1 MLYLVDPSQVE
12 IDKQKGSRFI
22 AFAVPLQEQA
32 HVLTHIE
39 QIKMN
44 HPKAQHFCYA
54 WRLLD
59 GSEGFS
65 DDGEPHGSAGMP
77 ILKPLAGRHVINIL
91 VVVVRYF
98 GGVKLGVGGL
108 VRAYG
113 QACQSLLSCAM
124 LAPYI
129 PHTQFVFSYP
139 YDQEGSVRS
148 VFSKFSGLCLEFS
161 YEDTV
166 SVRVQLPSSELN
178 DMLKSLNEALGGQLS
193 WEIHSD
199 KSE

>member
-39 QIKMN
+39 HIKTL

-54 WRLLD
+54 WRMLD
-59 GSEGFS
+59 GAEGFS
-65 DDGEPHGSAGMP
+65 DDGEPHGSAGVP
-77 ILKPLAGRHVINIL
+77 ILKPLVGRNAINLL

-98 GGVKLGVGGL
+98 GGIKLGVGGL

-113 QACQSLLSCAM
+113 QACQILLSRAV

-129 PHTQFVFSYP
+129 PHTRFVFSYA

-148 VFSKFSGLCLEFS
+148 VFSKFSDLSLEFS
-161 YEDTV
+161 YKETITV
-166 SVRVQLPSSELN
+166 HVQLPSSELN
-178 DMLKSLNEALGGQLS
+178 GMLKSLNEALGGQLS
-193 WEIHSD
+193 WEIGSD
-199 KSE
+199 KSG